1 MNSSLTENISAV
13 KNDGWEYS
21 TIILA
26 VLFFTSEIMPF
37 LKKHKGNGISDTLIC
52 LLRGSSCL
60 TEKMANSI
68 EQRQQAPAV

>member
-1 MNSSLTENISAV
+1 MNSSLTENVSAV
-13 KNDGWEYS
+13 ENNGWEYS

-26 VLFFTSEIMPF
+26 VLFITSEVLPF
-37 LKKHKGNGISDTLIC
+37 LKKHKGNGISDTLVC

-68 EQRQQAPAV
+68 EQRQQPPAV

>member
-1 MNSSLTENISAV
+1 MNSTFTENT
-13 KNDGWEYS
+13 NENGWEYS

-26 VLFFTSEIMPF
+26 VLFITSEVMPF

-60 TEKMANSI
+60 TAKLANNI
-68 EQRQQAPAV
+68 EQRQQPPAV